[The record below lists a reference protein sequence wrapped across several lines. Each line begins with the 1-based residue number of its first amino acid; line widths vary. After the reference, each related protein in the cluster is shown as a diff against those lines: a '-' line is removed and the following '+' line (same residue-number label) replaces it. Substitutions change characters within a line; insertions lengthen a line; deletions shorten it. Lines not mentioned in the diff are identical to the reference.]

1 MNKEKR
7 RNIVGWTGVAITTI
21 FSSIWAYWGS
31 IENFHEG
38 WYSVSIWENLFMLLF
53 QYLLFTV
60 IFVLLGVITLKW
72 KIAGIVLH
80 ILLAGFC
87 IWFFSG
93 ASFLVI
99 GLMIVIP
106 IIGLGLLYFFGKPEP
121 KKWAYRSLIFIPLI
135 IIIAVFIPMSIKV
148 SKRINDYDFGVRI
161 VEGNEITLIWAPRG
175 PGWPD
180 SGTTWHEAMDI
191 CRYLSEDG
199 TKIMDEVQDIWR
211 LPTVDE
217 AVRSM
222 LLHGENVNG
231 IWYPDDQKA
240 VYDKT
245 PDKESPLWDVH
256 SQVIYYWTCETAK
269 DNEDRAYIIVYHGGV
284 NSKMKIDGQSYLSF
298 RAVKNI
304 D

>member
-7 RNIVGWTGVAITTI
+7 RNIVGWIGVAITTI

-148 SKRINDYDFGVRI
+148 SKRINDYDFGTRI
-161 VEGNEITLIWAPRG
+161 IEGNEITLIWAPRG

>member
-7 RNIVGWTGVAITTI
+7 RNIVGWIGVAITTI

-106 IIGLGLLYFFGKPEP
+106 IIGLGLLYFFGNPEP

-175 PGWPD
+175 LGWPD

>member
-7 RNIVGWTGVAITTI
+7 RNIVGWIGVAITTI

-72 KIAGIVLH
+72 KIAGLVLH

-256 SQVIYYWTCETAK
+256 SQVIYYWTCETAI

>member
-1 MNKEKR
+1 MSKEKR
-7 RNIVGWTGVAITTI
+7 RNIIGWTGVAITTI
-21 FSSIWAYWGS
+21 FSSLWAYWGS

-38 WYSVSIWENLFMLLF
+38 WYSVSIWENLFMLIF
-53 QYLLFTV
+53 QYLLFTI

-72 KIAGIVLH
+72 KIAGIILH
-80 ILLAGFC
+80 VLLAGFC

-93 ASFLVI
+93 SNFLVI

-106 IIGLGLLYFFGKPEP
+106 IIGLGLIYYFGKPEP

-148 SKRINDYDFGVRI
+148 SKRINDNDFGTRI
-161 VEGNEITLIWAPRG
+161 VEGNEITLVWAPRG

-180 SGTTWHEAMDI
+180 SGTTWHEAMEI

-217 AVRSM
+217 AVRLM
-222 LLHGENVNG
+222 MLHGVNVNG
-231 IWYPDDQKA
+231 IWYSDDQKA

-256 SQVIYYWTCETAK
+256 SQVIYYWTSETAK
-269 DNEDRAYIIVYHGGV
+269 DNDDRAYIIVYHGGI

>member
-7 RNIVGWTGVAITTI
+7 RNIVGWIGVAITTI